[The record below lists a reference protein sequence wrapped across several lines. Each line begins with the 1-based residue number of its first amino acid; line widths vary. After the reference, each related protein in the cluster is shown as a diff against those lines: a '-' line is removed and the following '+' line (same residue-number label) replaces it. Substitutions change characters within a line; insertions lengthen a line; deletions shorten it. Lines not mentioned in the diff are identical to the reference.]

1 MKKNLLLCVLLN
13 EDFKKSKILLL
24 YHIMYCLNNNL
35 DYKIIVENTEF
46 DVFWTKIKYIQFYL
60 HMYDNIILINSNV
73 YVPYKSTNILKNINL
88 NFINVKLLNNQFDNS
103 LIIFKND
110 KILLGRW
117 NTKHKKEQIDRK
129 IYLANHDNCGPCGN
143 VLDKHK

>member
-1 MKKNLLLCVLLN
+1 M
-13 EDFKKSKILLL
+13 I
-24 YHIMYCLNNNL
+24 
-35 DYKIIVENTEF
+35 YKR
-46 DVFWTKIKYIQFYL
+46 FYTQ
-60 HMYDNIILINSNV
+60 Y
-73 YVPYKSTNILKNINL
+73 YKRYFNK
-88 NFINVKLLNNQFDNS
+88 
-103 LIIFKND
+103 IFKND